1 MEGIGPP
8 PCIYAPRVSYG
19 SKVKGKDGEVGTP
32 AMEPDI
38 TNREEEADPVASN
51 AMDEKG
57 DANPFGQS
65 PLEGVVMKTQAKAPK
80 HWYMEC

>member
-1 MEGIGPP
+1 MDQQWRE
-8 PCIYAPRVSYG
+8 
-19 SKVKGKDGEVGTP
+19 KDGEVGTP

-57 DANPFGQS
+57 DSNPFG
-65 PLEGVVMKTQAKAPK
+65 VVPFGRCCNENLGEAPK

>member
-1 MEGIGPP
+1 M
-8 PCIYAPRVSYG
+8 
-19 SKVKGKDGEVGTP
+19 VKWDP

-57 DANPFGQS
+57 DSNPFRQS
-65 PLEGVVMKTQAKAPK
+65 PLEGVVMKLREAPK

>member
-1 MEGIGPP
+1 M
-8 PCIYAPRVSYG
+8 A
-19 SKVKGKDGEVGTP
+19 
-32 AMEPDI
+32 PDI

-57 DANPFGQS
+57 DSNPFGQS
-65 PLEGVVMKTQAKAPK
+65 PLEGVVMKTWGKALK